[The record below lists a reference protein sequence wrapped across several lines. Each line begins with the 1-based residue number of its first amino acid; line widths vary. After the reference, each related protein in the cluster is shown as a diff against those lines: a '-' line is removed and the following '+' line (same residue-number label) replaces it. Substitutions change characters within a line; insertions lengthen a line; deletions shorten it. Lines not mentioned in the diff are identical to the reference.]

1 MFYTDNK
8 NKHYSAFWAALRLTI
23 GKMHLHPTKIN
34 ITNMN
39 GEPSDWDNLQRIIIT
54 VAFAFKPVFLR
65 LFITSYSFH

>member
-1 MFYTDNK
+1 
-8 NKHYSAFWAALRLTI
+8 
-23 GKMHLHPTKIN
+23 
-34 ITNMN
+34 MN